1 MEIGGK
7 VAQLYDELDKYMRLV
22 DRLRET
28 LYWYAEPHGSGI
40 CIAPCCIDNGN
51 RARTA
56 LNFLGNTSRPHEPN
70 AEQTIYSWDANG
82 APLPETKSGVEL

>member
-1 MEIGGK
+1 MDK
-7 VAQLYDELDKYMRLV
+7 VSQLYDQLDKYMRLV

-40 CIAPCCIDNGN
+40 CISPCCIDNGN

-56 LNFLGNTSRPHEPN
+56 LNFLGNTSRRNEPN
-70 AEQTIYSWDANG
+70 AETEGWDANG
-82 APLPETKSGVEL
+82 SPISDPVRKEGVEL